1 MNSFSSQRTETTAPS
16 SLTVQLT
23 AEELGKNGSCIA
35 WTEVSG
41 KTVRVILPGTL
52 PGDAV
57 EAVVELPKK
66 GAHSAI
72 GRVSRFIRKSP
83 GRRGSPCPA
92 SALCGGC
99 PLIELTSEAQLSYKK
114 RFLEKLFS
122 ATPGGASQILD
133 PIPMPHGIDS
143 GYRNKAVLYF
153 EESAGTRKLGMYEAG
168 SHHVAPGTDS
178 CRLCPHWMAVAA
190 NAVLRWSRDSG
201 LSVWSE
207 TSQTGLLRGLILRA
221 GSNGRL
227 ATLVTSSY
235 IPDSASE
242 SLISALQS
250 AGVSD
255 ITVSIKTRPG
265 NFVLGETSV
274 VLLGRGSVT
283 AEISGLEFEVRPE
296 TFLQV
301 NTPQTPVLY
310 DTAIR
315 LASISP
321 EDTVLDLYSGIGTIS
336 LLLARK
342 AGHVIGVEIVPESVE
357 EAKKNAVRNGLSNT
371 EFFCGPAEKILP
383 DICSRGIQP
392 KTVFVDPPRKGLEAS
407 VPGIIAAMEPETVI
421 YIACGPEALARDAAK
436 FHNLGYCLDTLQ
448 PVDLF
453 PDTAHIECVARLRRV
468 Q

>member
-190 NAVLRWSRDSG
+190 NAVLR
-201 LSVWSE
+201 
-207 TSQTGLLRGLILRA
+207 GLILRA

-227 ATLVTSSY
+227 ATLVTSSS

>member
-23 AEELGKNGSCIA
+23 AEELGKNGNCIA

-178 CRLCPHWMAVAA
+178 C
-190 NAVLRWSRDSG
+190 
-201 LSVWSE
+201 
-207 TSQTGLLRGLILRA
+207 TGWLLRRMRCFA
-221 GSNGRL
+221 G
-227 ATLVTSSY
+227 A
-235 IPDSASE
+235 
-242 SLISALQS
+242 
-250 AGVSD
+250 
-255 ITVSIKTRPG
+255 
-265 NFVLGETSV
+265 
-274 VLLGRGSVT
+274 
-283 AEISGLEFEVRPE
+283 
-296 TFLQV
+296 
-301 NTPQTPVLY
+301 
-310 DTAIR
+310 
-315 LASISP
+315 
-321 EDTVLDLYSGIGTIS
+321 
-336 LLLARK
+336 
-342 AGHVIGVEIVPESVE
+342 
-357 EAKKNAVRNGLSNT
+357 
-371 EFFCGPAEKILP
+371 
-383 DICSRGIQP
+383 GIQ
-392 KTVFVDPPRKGLEAS
+392 DYRSG
-407 VPGIIAAMEPETVI
+407 
-421 YIACGPEALARDAAK
+421 AK
-436 FHNLGYCLDTLQ
+436 
-448 PVDLF
+448 
-453 PDTAHIECVARLRRV
+453 RLRRGCFAV
-468 Q
+468 LFLEPAATGVSQLW